1 MCGFDDSFQLLF
13 TGFHDIYCKGNGVKM
28 LARRHLAKPDCIRL
42 AIIGYGYMGHIYRK
56 AYRELKDERQG
67 ENYYKID
74 LDELISG
81 VELVAVVDP
90 AISGEDLNELQKN
103 GISIFTNI
111 EGLFRS
117 DLKVDA
123 AVIASPIATH
133 FDSARVCLEQGL
145 SLLIEKPVCPT
156 KSQIA
161 QLARMAKLRRLVVFP
176 AHVERYN
183 PVCLDAR
190 EYVRYRI
197 MGKVRG
203 YSLRRCSAKPE
214 RVRESLIIDKLIHD
228 VDLVHSIFGPFK
240 VQAVKAIRQGNE
252 IMQIEVTTAHF
263 KGYSGSILSSWLI
276 EEKERSIQ
284 VEFERGRLHGDLLQ
298 KKLKVFRSREFS
310 KEITGYGNNQIKDQ
324 LLDFL
329 ACLHHPTRPLVTIRD
344 ALKSAQVIDR
354 VLELSK

>member
-1 MCGFDDSFQLLF
+1 M
-13 TGFHDIYCKGNGVKM
+13 
-28 LARRHLAKPDCIRL
+28 

-56 AYRELKDERQG
+56 AFRELKDGRQG
-67 ENYYKID
+67 ESYYKVD
-74 LDELISG
+74 LNELISG
-81 VELVAVVDP
+81 VELIAVVDP
-90 AISGEDLNELQKN
+90 STSAEDRMELQQS
-103 GISIFTNI
+103 GIAIFTDI
-111 EGLFRS
+111 DGLFS
-117 DLKVDA
+117 SGLEIDA

-133 FDSARVCLEQGL
+133 FGIARSCLEKGQ

-156 KSQIA
+156 KSQIV
-161 QLARMAKLRRLVVFP
+161 QLARLARSRRLVVFP

-190 EYVRYRI
+190 EYVKYRI
-197 MGKVRG
+197 MGKVRT

-228 VDLVHSIFGPFK
+228 IDLVHSIFGPFK
-240 VQAVKAIRQGNE
+240 VRAVEAKRQGNE
-252 IMQIEVTTAHF
+252 IMQIELSTSHF
-263 KGYSGSILSSWLI
+263 RGYTGSILSSWLV

-284 VEFERGRLHGDLLQ
+284 IDFERGRLHGDLLQ
-298 KKLKVFRSREFS
+298 KKLKVFRQREFS

-344 ALKSAQVIDR
+344 ALVAAQVIDR
-354 VLELSK
+354 VMELSK